1 MASSTRGGYR
11 PPIYTKLIMNNIYN
25 KEKLSAENLI
35 GSSVTSCSSVL
46 SRKLFNTPQNSITSC
61 VWQKLYHTIIG
72 HVKGIQNSGSSTRT
86 SAEVLAFI

>member
-1 MASSTRGGYR
+1 MMHLSIILPRNFVR
-11 PPIYTKLIMNNIYN
+11 PK
-25 KEKLSAENLI
+25 
-35 GSSVTSCSSVL
+35 SCELNHVFYCN
-46 SRKLFNTPQNSITSC
+46 FNITSC